1 MLFHCSPLKAMTQ
14 YSTKEALLRLSA
26 LLWKEWLSTPALS
39 TLLLS
44 SSWCVFREV
53 LALSPFLC
61 FLVLIFCTF
70 ELEWRMTVWPV
81 RKKKKAKKAVVAQ
94 NLYYV
99 LKANSMLEHSNTI
112 FHLFI
117 LYRYIYFSITKKV
130 VMHLT
135 WMSRFNCLFI
145 TQDFT
150 AC

>member
-1 MLFHCSPLKAMTQ
+1 M
-14 YSTKEALLRLSA
+14 
-26 LLWKEWLSTPALS
+26 
-39 TLLLS
+39 
-44 SSWCVFREV
+44 
-53 LALSPFLC
+53 
-61 FLVLIFCTF
+61 
-70 ELEWRMTVWPV
+70 WPV

-94 NLYYV
+94 NLYYI
-99 LKANSMLEHSNTI
+99 LKANSMLERSNTI

-135 WMSRFNCLFI
+135 WMSCFNCLFI